1 MQIDVSNNLEFL
13 FVDLSAAA
21 THNFAAKTKTESS
34 ESMYYGSFKNRLCE
48 LQLFEHVVTSSQ
60 QRSHFFLHV
69 NGRPQTTQIFDG
81 KLDLLGFFSLSPLP
95 LPRPL
100 PNSRKCGVS
109 VVNGNTKDEQQ
120 LRPTREDGVDAKNQT
135 VTERFNRR
143 SGGFISVAIVPRIQ
157 HKHKSKRRSAG
168 GQRPAIATHACAGAF
183 GFLRPKI

>member
-1 MQIDVSNNLEFL
+1 
-13 FVDLSAAA
+13 
-21 THNFAAKTKTESS
+21 
-34 ESMYYGSFKNRLCE
+34 MYYGSFKNRLCE

-69 NGRPQTTQIFDG
+69 NGRPQTTQIFAG

-143 SGGFISVAIVPRIQ
+143 SGGFISVAIFRESNTNTNPNE
-157 HKHKSKRRSAG
+157 KSAG
-168 GQRPAIATHACAGAF
+168 GATHACGRC
-183 GFLRPKI
+183 LRAKIIERPLTPSSAHAQQK